1 MPITDARKAVGMFK
15 DEYLLDY
22 INVEE
27 IEIDKAEDI
36 DERIVENAIINNIKK
51 FIMTFGR
58 DFAFVGNQYNLEIFS
73 EVMFPDL
80 LFFNRE
86 LNCLVVVELKKGTF
100 KSSYIGQLQT
110 YMKVLDDKIRKPHEN
125 PTIGILLC
133 KNADKSFVEYVIRD
147 YSSPMG
153 VATYKTTSN
162 MDEKTRNSLPDI
174 EDLRN
179 LL

>member
-1 MPITDARKAVGMFK
+1 M
-15 DEYLLDY
+15 
-22 INVEE
+22 
-27 IEIDKAEDI
+27 
-36 DERIVENAIINNIKK
+36 
-51 FIMTFGR
+51 
-58 DFAFVGNQYNLEIFS
+58 
-73 EVMFPDL
+73 
-80 LFFNRE
+80 LFR
-86 LNCLVVVELKKGTF
+86 
-100 KSSYIGQLQT
+100 S
-110 YMKVLDDKIRKPHEN
+110 VLDDKVRKPHEN